1 MFEHFSQT
9 GSFQGKGTRIEIKRR
24 YWDLIV
30 WLMWAVMLCWPV
42 VYYSGKI
49 FLSGSLYVQLS
60 AVAVVVIVSFVVRL
74 MIAQTVIEKGSDYG
88 KHFKQRQQQQDGAH
102 SSELHGKTD

>member
-9 GSFQGKGTRIEIKRR
+9 GSFLGKGTRIEIKRR

-30 WLMWAVMLCWPV
+30 WLLWAIVLCWPV

-60 AVAVVVIVSFVVRL
+60 AVAVVVIGRHLHFISCTDVVHAKFL
-74 MIAQTVIEKGSDYG
+74 
-88 KHFKQRQQQQDGAH
+88 
-102 SSELHGKTD
+102 